1 MKRRE
6 FIVALGGAAVSWP
19 HFVGAQPVA
28 VPTIGYL
35 STGTRQSDTEP
46 YLAPFRAGL
55 EQLGF
60 TEGRNVAIEY
70 RWAEFD
76 NGRLVELA
84 RDLVGRSVAVIATI
98 GGTPPAVA
106 AKSVTS
112 TVPVVFYS
120 GIDPVKS
127 GFVESLNRPGRN
139 LTGIAALQA
148 QLIAKRIELLNET
161 APKARVITLLVNPT
175 NRYTETETEILFGGA
190 RFLKLQLNVVRAT
203 GVADFERAFKEI
215 KELRTEALLVSADLF
230 LHSQRDKLV
239 SLVSKHEL
247 PAIYPCVNT

>member
-1 MKRRE
+1 M
-6 FIVALGGAAVSWP
+6 
-19 HFVGAQPVA
+19 
-28 VPTIGYL
+28 PTIGYL

-46 YLAPFRAGL
+46 YLIPFRKGL

-112 TVPVVFYS
+112 TVPVIFYS
-120 GIDPVKS
+120 GIDPVRS

-161 APKARVITLLVNPT
+161 VPKAQAVTLLVNPT
-175 NRYTETETEILFGGA
+175 NRYTETETEILYGGA
-190 RFLKLQLNVVRAT
+190 RFLKLQLNVVRAANA
-203 GVADFERAFKEI
+203 ADFETAFKEI
-215 KELRTEALLVSADLF
+215 KELGTDALLVSADLF
-230 LHSQRDKLV
+230 LHSQRDNLV
-239 SLVSKHEL
+239 SLVAKHKL
-247 PAIYPCVNT
+247 PTI